1 MNPQPFPL
9 HNSPMHSR
17 PRAGSCH
24 VLPSLL
30 PTNPVSLG
38 GKKRK
43 AEDEPLTEPRSYD
56 TDMDHQMTPIPQAR
70 IIKKARSNV
79 VSGRPLP
86 LSRLLE
92 NVDSET
98 VKNILKTVV
107 DRHPELLK
115 EVTELAPRPT
125 PQCALTTL
133 QNYEKAYRHAF
144 PYGGNVHSDY
154 HHNRVRPALNYL
166 LDALSDYTPH
176 FLPPHEAQHSVSLE
190 FLDGATQIIHRLPE
204 WDNPLHNV
212 SKQTAYEEIAKAWI
226 LVIEES
232 GKKGAG
238 ITLQYGGWDT
248 KIAKHNQESGGRLE
262 SVVEA
267 IRQTLQY
274 GGLQEQQRQT
284 QRTGLGYSWN
294 TQQNSGL
301 RAW

>member
-1 MNPQPFPL
+1 MSTLMNPQPFPL

-17 PRAGSCH
+17 PRAG
-24 VLPSLL
+24 
-30 PTNPVSLG
+30 

-56 TDMDHQMTPIPQAR
+56 SDMDHQMTPIPQAR
-70 IIKKARSNV
+70 TIKKPRSNV

-144 PYGGNVHSDY
+144 PYGGNVQSDY

-274 GGLQEQQRQT
+274 GGLQEQRQT
-284 QRTGLGYSWN
+284 QRTGLSYSWN